1 MTTDEKKTND
11 KKDEHV
17 PVTHI
22 LEADTGQFVVDMLN
36 VTTSS
41 TAANTLIEVITTE
54 FSKKIAKADEL
65 TDNQNRS
72 D

>member
-1 MTTDEKKTND
+1 
-11 KKDEHV
+11 V

-22 LEADTGQFVVDMLN
+22 LEADTDRFVVDMLN
-36 VTTSS
+36 VITSS
-41 TAANTLIEVITTE
+41 TAANTIIEVITTE
-54 FSKKIAKADEL
+54 FSKKIGAKADEL